1 MSEFEGIRRFE
12 NRSGFRLADV
22 VDVALPV
29 YSVNVNALTL
39 AHKRISPIEEF
50 VLRSIAL
57 CMSTQEELMSFLG
70 LPVEVVRPALA
81 SLAQGDQI
89 ALAARGA
96 RNGWV
101 LTDNGRN
108 ALEKARLVVAE
119 ERTIPIVFDA
129 LLRQVTSLKTET
141 LLQFKQ
147 LKEEGRIEIQIH
159 PPKRPKVEEISA
171 VHIERLFSS
180 LGGGVE
186 GRRDILCIRGMDP
199 QSIKKRF
206 VPAIA
211 LLFVSVDS
219 EEIQLGFVVGNQ
231 LSDEHAS
238 AFAATQGFDELIT
251 SFRKKAPELQSEAK
265 AVIESANLPS
275 ANIQSIVPDDSAL
288 RSAKV
293 DVAER
298 KTELLHASEQQVE
311 ALQAKLK
318 NAESHLAELE
328 ENAKSSAFSYL
339 SVLDHPPLLADAV
352 RNAKDRLLII
362 SPWISPAVVNYEF
375 IKHLESTLRRGV
387 RVLVGYGISGGEEH
401 TKPIEQNPALK
412 QLISLSSKHTNFSL
426 KRLGNTHAKV
436 LIKDCEF
443 AALTSFNWLSFRG
456 DPNRSFRDEQ
466 GVLIRDMKA
475 INAKFDELV
484 LRFD

>member
-57 CMSTQEELMSFLG
+57 GMSTQEELMSFLG

-129 LLRQVTSLKTET
+129 LLRQVTSLKTEA
-141 LLQFKQ
+141 LLHFKQ

-180 LGGGVE
+180 LGGLE

-206 VPAIA
+206 VQAIA

-251 SFRKKAPELQSEAK
+251 SFRKNAPELQSEVK

-275 ANIQSIVPDDSAL
+275 ANIQSIVPDDSDL

-318 NAESHLAELE
+318 DAESHLAELE
-328 ENAKSSAFSYL
+328 ENAKASAFSYL

-352 RNAKDRLLII
+352 RNAKDRLLVI

-412 QLISLSSKHTNFSL
+412 QLIGLSSKHANFSL

-436 LIKDCEF
+436 LIKDCDF

-466 GVLIRDMKA
+466 GVLIRDLQA
-475 INAKFDELV
+475 VNAKFEELA
-484 LRFD
+484 LRFS